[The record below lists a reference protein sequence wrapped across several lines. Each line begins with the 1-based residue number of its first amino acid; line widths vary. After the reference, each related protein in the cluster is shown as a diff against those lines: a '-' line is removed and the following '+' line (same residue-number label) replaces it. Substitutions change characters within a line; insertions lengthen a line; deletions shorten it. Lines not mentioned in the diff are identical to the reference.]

1 MKKPRDIKASRL
13 GDMGVPEGVVDRLKD
28 LIEAGR
34 EMRLGR
40 VLAQALDMFI
50 ENELAENDGI
60 RRRFEELQKQRRAAN
75 NPGIHVV
82 PKGSKTD

>member
-1 MKKPRDIKASRL
+1 MARKPREIKDARL
-13 GDMGVPEGVVDRLKD
+13 TDLGVPQHVVDRMRD

-40 VLAQALDMFI
+40 ILAEALENFI

-60 RRRFEELQKQRRAAN
+60 KRRFEELQKQRREAN
-75 NPGIHVV
+75 NPGIRIV
-82 PKGSKTD
+82 PKGGD